1 MDAGTYL
8 SEVRPWGNTP
18 PCGLMG
24 GRAWWQASLLRRGG
38 GCPLKPKLTSGGLI
52 SYRETSRGAAS
63 PHHPFD
69 KNNYQLGSG
78 ESTRKVS
85 RVSRVQVNQALVG
98 QKRDRQQD
106 NRHLGGPDHTLLSN
120 TPHMTQTIL
129 ASPSSVILLGSGL

>member
-1 MDAGTYL
+1 
-8 SEVRPWGNTP
+8 
-18 PCGLMG
+18 MG
-24 GRAWWQASLLRRGG
+24 SLVIGKPVGG
-38 GCPLKPKLTSGGLI
+38 P
-52 SYRETSRGAAS
+52 S
-63 PHHPFD
+63 PHNPFD
-69 KNNYQLGSG
+69 KNNHQLGSG

-98 QKRDRQQD
+98 QERDRQQD